1 VLRESLAVVRNEVA
15 PRMKPFE
22 SQLTSA
28 TALYRESSEGGK
40 DEETSSEL
48 LDTTNIKGRL
58 KRNSLRRSSDAIP
71 YVSSVGGKVQRAN
84 PLDLD
89 AHSSEISGGSVV
101 VCLSIWLYQTVCF
114 KCG

>member
-1 VLRESLAVVRNEVA
+1 MSSSVLRESLAVVRNEVA

-28 TALYRESSEGGK
+28 TALYRGK

-58 KRNSLRRSSDAIP
+58 KRNSLRRSSDATP
-71 YVSSVGGKVQRAN
+71 YVSSVGGRIQRAN
-84 PLDLD
+84 SLDLD

-101 VCLSIWLYQTVCF
+101 VC
-114 KCG
+114 